1 MLAEAGSTPASA
13 GLASVQASN
22 GHILALATSDQD
34 FSQNQEN
41 YAYQASRQTGS
52 AFKVF
57 ALMTL
62 IHDYDGNPNDTYYT
76 SKPLP
81 AGWTSLAP
89 TWSVHTDDYAY
100 NGNIHITKATYLSD
114 NTVFAQ
120 LVVDLGVAKMNQIAR
135 AMGIT
140 SPLALNPS
148 EVLGALTY
156 GTTPLQ
162 MADAYATIA
171 DGGVHHR
178 PDDHRQDRLAQWPR
192 ALIRRL
198 AGTRV
203 FPYNQ
208 TYAADQVL
216 KQVLTQPGATGA
228 GLSWGCPAAG
238 KTGTAENL
246 ANAWFVGYTPQ
257 ISTGVWV
264 GYPQGNIP
272 IADGFGGHYA
282 GPIWK
287 DYMQSAAG
295 GYCGDWTAPS
305 IPFQGTAFTGP
316 NSSSGPASS
325 ADGTTTGPATG
336 AANRD
341 ADAGD
346 SRGDARRRQHAGA
359 GAPARRSGVAAGRQR
374 TAPAP
379 AA

>member
-1 MLAEAGSTPASA
+1 
-13 GLASVQASN
+13 
-22 GHILALATSDQD
+22 
-34 FSQNQEN
+34 
-41 YAYQASRQTGS
+41 
-52 AFKVF
+52 
-57 ALMTL
+57 
-62 IHDYDGNPNDTYYT
+62 
-76 SKPLP
+76 
-81 AGWTSLAP
+81 
-89 TWSVHTDDYAY
+89 VHTDDYVY
-100 NGNIHITKATYLSD
+100 NGSIPITKATYLSD

-178 PDDHRQDRLAQWPR
+178 ATIIDRIVWPDGHVRYFGSSP
-192 ALIRRL
+192 
-198 AGTRV
+198 GTRV

-208 TYAADQVL
+208 TYAADEVL
-216 KQVLTQPGATGA
+216 KQVLTAPGATGA

-257 ISTGVWV
+257 LSTGVWV

-287 DYMQSAAG
+287 DYMESAAG
-295 GYCGDWTAPS
+295 GYCGDWTKPT
-305 IPFQGTAFTGP
+305 IPFTGTAFTGP
-316 NSSSGPASS
+316 HSSSGPASG
-325 ADGTTTGPATG
+325 ADGTTTVPTTGQTTTGPATTPATTSQTTP
-336 AANRD
+336 AAPTNTT
-341 ADAGD
+341 G
-346 SRGDARRRQHAGA
+346 GGGGQQGGA
-359 GAPARRSGVAAGRQR
+359 GGGAGL
-374 TAPAP
+374 TGNGTG
-379 AA
+379 